1 MRGKFVTI
9 EGCEG
14 VGKSTLI
21 NKLKEYFKEK
31 GIDAV
36 FTREPGGTVISE
48 KLRDIILDP
57 SNTEMDSLTELLL
70 YAAARRQHT
79 AEFIDRALD
88 EGKIVFCD
96 RYIDST
102 TVYQGN
108 ARGLSIDTIDMLNA
122 LCMGNTVIDATVF
135 LDLDPEK
142 GFARKGGSDGNRI
155 ENETL
160 EFHKKVYRGYKK
172 LQSKES
178 RFMRIDASED
188 AESVFNEVIAGL
200 KKRGII

>member
-21 NKLKEYFKEK
+21 KRLRAYLSEA

-36 FTREPGGTVISE
+36 FTREPGGTPISE
-48 KLRDIILDP
+48 RLREIILDP
-57 SNTEMDSLTELLL
+57 SLTQMDEITELLL

-79 AEFIDRALD
+79 AEFIDKCLA

-102 TVYQGN
+102 TVYQGE
-108 ARGLSIDTIDMLNA
+108 ARGISLDVIDMLNA
-122 LCMGNTVIDATVF
+122 LCMGSTAIDVTIF
-135 LDLDPEK
+135 LDLEPQK
-142 GFARKGGSDGNRI
+142 GFARKGGGDGDRI
-155 ENETL
+155 ENENL
-160 EFHKKVYRGYKK
+160 DFHNKVYNGYKR
-172 LQSKES
+172 LMSKES
-178 RFMRIDASED
+178 RFMRIDASESED
-188 AESVFNEVIAGL
+188 EVLGEVISGL
-200 KKRGII
+200 RKRNVL

>member
-21 NKLKEYFKEK
+21 KKLKEYFSQHN
-31 GIDAV
+31 IDAV

-48 KLRDIILDP
+48 KLREIIIDP
-57 SNTEMDSLTELLL
+57 NHTEMDEMTELLL

-79 AEFIDRALD
+79 AEFIDKALD

-102 TVYQGN
+102 TVYQGE
-108 ARGLSIDTIDMLNA
+108 ARGISFETINMLNS
-122 LCMGNTVIDATVF
+122 LCMGNTKIDVTVF
-135 LDLDPEK
+135 LDLSPEK
-142 GFARKGGSDGNRI
+142 GFERKGGRDGSRI
-155 ENETL
+155 ENETF
-160 EFHKKVYRGYKK
+160 EFHKKVYAGYKK

-178 RFMRIDASED
+178 RFMGIDASESAD
-188 AESVFNEVIAGL
+188 EVFAEVISGL
-200 KKRGII
+200 KKRNII